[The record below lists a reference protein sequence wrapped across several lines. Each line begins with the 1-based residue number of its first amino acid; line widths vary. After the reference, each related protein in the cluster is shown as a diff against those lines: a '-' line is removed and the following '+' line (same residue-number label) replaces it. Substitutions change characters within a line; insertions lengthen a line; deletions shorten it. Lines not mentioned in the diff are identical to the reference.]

1 MVKALGYT
9 IIQDGR
15 KKKYQGNGYK
25 NSRQFHQNFYTKKK
39 QLNLQLII
47 RFILI
52 KKIEILYF
60 IYLY

>member
-25 NSRQFHQNFYTKKK
+25 NSRQFHQNFYTKEEAIDFTIDNKK
-39 QLNLQLII
+39 DNN
-47 RFILI
+47 
-52 KKIEILYF
+52 KKN
-60 IYLY
+60 